1 MKNFILKYKIKLLLI
16 LFFVFMLFGISTNVF
31 ATDVPQALLD
41 KAYEMNNNNDNY
53 VILQDK
59 NTKEYYFLIVSDGAV
74 NRDLELTRNWKY
86 IKAGDMSYTTSACV
100 TTGGTDR
107 LKLYKYVQ
115 SSGVCLYQ
123 STVKDYTCD
132 LTTSSRDLEIVY
144 TTKDVYYYGTTDV
157 FFPIA
162 PPEEEAPATLL
173 EVLEQEKGATL
184 QEIVALLPVILSVLV
199 SLIALRKALRML
211 SNFLRKS

>member
-1 MKNFILKYKIKLLLI
+1 MKNFILKHKIKLLLI
-16 LFFVFMLFGISTNVF
+16 LFFVFIFLSISTNVF
-31 ATDVPQALLD
+31 ATDVPQEVLD
-41 KAYEMNNNNDNY
+41 KAYQENNNNDNY

-59 NTKEYYFLIVSDGAV
+59 NTSKYYIAVFNDDSEKNSDEPWYYSAPNSLSV
-74 NRDLELTRNWKY
+74 
-86 IKAGDMSYTTSACV
+86 TTSACLISH
-100 TTGGTDR
+100 GTKNIKL
-107 LKLYKYVQ
+107 LKYDSKYYYLY
-115 SSGVCLYQ
+115 SDT
-123 STVKDYTCD
+123 TVKGYLIDF
-132 LTTSSRDLEIVY
+132 TTDSRDLEIVY
-144 TTKDVYYYGTTDV
+144 SKHDICYYGTTDV